1 MLSPPSPPKIS
12 IVHFCPY
19 PLPKFLN
26 EALGASQQDG
36 AGALYNVK
44 WLAPSCPK
52 LLLMYYQVVYICMYP
67 LTRRKGLDVD
77 EITIDAS
84 ANWTA
89 VDKPLDLK
97 DEEGRFILVKIM

>member
-1 MLSPPSPPKIS
+1 MK
-12 IVHFCPY
+12 
-19 PLPKFLN
+19 
-26 EALGASQQDG
+26 ALGASQQDG
-36 AGALYNVK
+36 ALYNVK
-44 WLAPSCPK
+44 WLACLAPSCLK

>member
-1 MLSPPSPPKIS
+1 MMPFTMLSGLSQ
-12 IVHFCPY
+12 VAANV
-19 PLPKFLN
+19 LPCCVY
-26 EALGASQQDG
+26 
-36 AGALYNVK
+36 LY
-44 WLAPSCPK
+44 
-52 LLLMYYQVVYICMYP
+52 YP

-89 VDKPLDLK
+89 VDKPQDLK